1 MSLEVGNKVE
11 GKITGLAKFG
21 AFIDLGSGKTGLVHI
36 SEVSDKFVEDI
47 NEELKVGQ
55 EVTVEILSIG
65 NDGKIALSLR
75 DREKEAAEKKT
86 STKPRPQARPSAGSP
101 SRPPSR
107 PQSRPQNK
115 GYNNNR
121 RGGSSGDFDSLMDD
135 FLKDSETRLS
145 SLRKNTE
152 SKRGGRGGRR
162 S

>member
-21 AFIDLGSGKTGLVHI
+21 AFIDLGNNKTGLVHI

-47 NEELKVGQ
+47 NEELSVGQ
-55 EVTVEILSIG
+55 VVTVEVLSIG
-65 NDGKIALSLR
+65 NDGKIALSMR
-75 DREKEAAEKKT
+75 DREKEAEAKAQERKIAP
-86 STKPRPQARPSAGSP
+86 KPRPNNSYQNNTNKRQN
-101 SRPPSR
+101 SR
-107 PQSRPQNK
+107 
-115 GYNNNR
+115 
-121 RGGSSGDFDSLMDD
+121 DFDSLMDD

>member
-1 MSLEVGNKVE
+1 MGQKVE

-21 AFIDLGSGKTGLVHI
+21 AFIDLGSNKTGLVHI

-47 NEELKVGQ
+47 NDELNVG
-55 EVTVEILSIG
+55 EIVTVKILSIG
-65 NDGKIALSLR
+65 DDGKIALSMR
-75 DREKEAAEKKT
+75 DKEKEAQEKREAQK
-86 STKPRPQARPSAGSP
+86 SAPAKRQSKPSP
-101 SRPPSR
+101 SRPNSSR
-107 PQSRPQNK
+107 N
-115 GYNNNR
+115 
-121 RGGSSGDFDSLMDD
+121 FDSLMDD

>member
-1 MSLEVGNKVE
+1 MGNKVE

-21 AFIDLGSGKTGLVHI
+21 AFIDLGNGKTGLVHI

-55 EVTVEILSIG
+55 EVTVEVLSIG
-65 NDGKIALSLR
+65 NDGKIALSMR
-75 DREKEAAEKKT
+75 DREKEAQEKKA
-86 STKPRPQARPSAGSP
+86 SAKPRPQAQSS
-101 SRPPSR
+101 SSSYSR

-115 GYNNNR
+115 SYSNHNR
-121 RGGSSGDFDSLMDD
+121 KPASRDFDSLMDD
-135 FLKDSETRLS
+135 FIKDSETRLS
-145 SLRKNTE
+145 SIRKNTE